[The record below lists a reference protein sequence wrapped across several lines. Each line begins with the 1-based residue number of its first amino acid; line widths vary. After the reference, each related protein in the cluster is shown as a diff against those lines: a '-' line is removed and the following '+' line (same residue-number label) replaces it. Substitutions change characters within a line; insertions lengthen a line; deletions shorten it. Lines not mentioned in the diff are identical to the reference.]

1 MPWTEKQNK
10 LFRAAAHNHSIAQ
23 KQGIPQSTAAKLAHE
38 GVKKDSAKDVALSI
52 RRNIMLQN

>member
-10 LFRAAAHNHSIAQ
+10 LFRAAAHNPAIAQ
-23 KQGIPQSTAAKLAHE
+23 KHNITQSTASKLAHE
-38 GVKKDSAKDVALSI
+38 GVKKDSAKDIALSI

>member
-10 LFRAAAHNHSIAQ
+10 LFRAAAHNPAIA
-23 KQGIPQSTAAKLAHE
+23 KKNDIPQSIASKLAHE

>member
-1 MPWTEKQNK
+1 MPWNKKQHA
-10 LFRAAAHNHSIAQ
+10 LFEAAAHNPAIA
-23 KQGIPQSTAAKLAHE
+23 KSHGIPQTTASKLAHE

>member
-10 LFRAAAHNHSIAQ
+10 LFRASAHNPAIAL
-23 KQGIPQSTAAKLAHE
+23 KHGILQSTASKLAHE